1 MQKIY
6 LRGYNADIWVYE
18 YPLPGINEVVRQNE
32 DGSYTILVS
41 ESLQKFKQ
49 LEALNHAIRHIIRE
63 DWQGG
68 DVNDI
73 ERETHAEEKK
83 RRPI

>member
-1 MQKIY
+1 MRIY
-6 LRGYNADIWVYE
+6 LKGCKADIFAYE
-18 YPLPGINEVVRQNE
+18 YPLPGIREVVRQNE

-68 DVNDI
+68 DVSEI
-73 ERETHAEEKK
+73 ERECHAEEEK
-83 RRPI
+83 RRQI

>member
-1 MQKIY
+1 MRIY
-6 LRGYNADIWVYE
+6 LKGCKADIFAYE
-18 YPLPGINEVVRQNE
+18 YPLPGIREVVRQNE

-41 ESLQKFKQ
+41 EVLPKLKK

-68 DVNDI
+68 NVSEI
-73 ERETHAEEKK
+73 ERECHAEEEK
-83 RRPI
+83 RRPV